1 MNGAEQIGQQEPEK
15 RGRAG
20 FVATHRRT
28 SLMSKSYQDIQKQ
41 IEALKREAE
50 KLKRKE
56 IEGVIDRI
64 KEAIVTYELTAADLG
79 LTGVRGKRGPGG
91 KARGAKATR
100 AKAGGAVKFRDAEG
114 NTWGG
119 RGPRPLWLREAL
131 AGGKQLQ
138 DFAV

>member
-1 MNGAEQIGQQEPEK
+1 
-15 RGRAG
+15 
-20 FVATHRRT
+20 
-28 SLMSKSYQDIQKQ
+28 MSKSYQDIQKQ

-79 LTGVRGKRGPGG
+79 LTGVRGKRGPAG
-91 KARGAKATR
+91 KKRGAKATR

>member
-1 MNGAEQIGQQEPEK
+1 
-15 RGRAG
+15 
-20 FVATHRRT
+20 
-28 SLMSKSYQDIQKQ
+28 MSKSYQDIQKQ
-41 IEALKREAE
+41 IEALTREAE

-56 IEGVIDRI
+56 IEGVIERI

-79 LTGVRGKRGPGG
+79 LTGVRGKRSPASKTRGAG
-91 KARGAKATR
+91 KAAR
-100 AKAGGAVKFRDAEG
+100 AKAGSAVKFRDADG